1 MQTVQSALE
10 AYIDDPAVFFVF
22 PTDIVASAW
31 SDYALRLKK
40 AVALERFTAWDKF
53 KSEAVRAEKQNKNS
67 IPSPLRK
74 LFVLQLLRQN
84 AEKPFFSSLV
94 PSEYAS
100 NPAVF
105 ADWLTS
111 LVPCLALWKRKR
123 SERSGDTEGRG
134 DAGIL
139 SDVGIFNDAEDADL
153 HELEK
158 RYRSFLDSH
167 NLFEPAWEKPPLK
180 DSGRRYVIVYPEI
193 LQDFEEYRPILEQSP
208 FIELIPVPDFPVDDS
223 VCDFYPYPNARTEL
237 RETVLRIEELCSNRA
252 KNQNPQ
258 NQNVQNQNA
267 GAAELLDW
275 DDIAVSVPDLETLAP
290 YILREF
296 GLRNI
301 PVKLRSGKKLG
312 LYPAGRLFALIKNC
326 ADESFSFDSL
336 RSLLSENAFPW
347 KDKTAANQ
355 LIEFG
360 IKNNCL
366 CSYGGI
372 DVWEEAFAKNG
383 GEERALALY
392 RKLKQAVSSM
402 RGAPNFQ
409 KLRERYFA
417 FRSVFFDPQKF
428 SAEANLVIG
437 RCIGEL
443 ASLIDIEQT
452 YPDAAQCADPFDFF
466 VRVLDSKEYLAQSS
480 GGGVNVFSYKVAAG
494 APFKRHFILNA
505 SQDSLTLVYRPLS
518 FLSDEKRA
526 HLGAIDTDVSALFV
540 RLYALHSEYP
550 MSVSC
555 SEKTFSGY
563 TIAHNIF
570 SSCTNRVASE
580 ISGALGA
587 DSFEKEKDF
596 LHGRAPF
603 PAFLY
608 SVQKNGFLSWAVS
621 GDSKPGSVTVSAG
634 TQKSGLAP
642 RAVSGSVN
650 FEAAALSVP
659 ELKKR
664 IDDYVRCAHTGA
676 IRVSP
681 SNLNVFF
688 TCPLQWLFSRVL
700 KIAEYDPEAS
710 LIDDLSAGTLFHEII
725 RRVLSQLQSE
735 KIPLYAENGSLPEKL
750 CEAVV
755 SFTHE
760 VIASLPESCSL
771 QKKLSP
777 LTIEN
782 FKMQEDALAEVLIA
796 FFTEFVLWFSGYTV
810 VSLEEPLSFDYG
822 GRLLEG
828 KIDCVLQKAGSGD
841 IFIVDFKTG
850 NMPPASECLKLP
862 DTEFKNY
869 QLAAYMYL
877 YEKCKCGGK
886 PWVGGA
892 GFFSIYQKKP
902 STVVGFL
909 TFALD
914 EKKTNPYRKANI
926 IERNFIGEDGVSP
939 VGQTFALLEEAAN
952 VYARELGDPKL
963 SLFTDPERL
972 YRLPDGQRVPYKTC
986 AVCRYKTLCRTVYSL
1001 GRQK

>member
-10 AYIDDPAVFFVF
+10 AYIDEPAVFFVF
-22 PTDIVASAW
+22 PTDIAASAW

-53 KSEAVRAEKQNKNS
+53 KSEAVRAEKQDKNS

-84 AEKPFFSSLV
+84 AETPFFSSLV

-100 NPAVF
+100 NPSVF

-123 SERSGDTEGRG
+123 SERREL
-134 DAGIL
+134 AGTL

-153 HELEK
+153 RELEK

-180 DSGRRYVIVYPEI
+180 ADGRRYVIVYPEI

-223 VCDFYPYPNARTEL
+223 VCGFYPYPNARTEL
-237 RETVLRIEELCSNRA
+237 RETVLRIEKLCSNQA

-267 GAAELLDW
+267 DAAELLDW
-275 DDIAVSVPDLETLAP
+275 DDIAVSVPDLENLAP

-392 RKLKQAVSSM
+392 RKLKQAVLSM

-466 VRVLDSKEYLAQSS
+466 VRVLDSKEYLAQSQ

-494 APFKRHFILNA
+494 AAFKRHFILNA

-526 HLGAIDTDVSALFV
+526 HLGAIDTDVSAFFV

-587 DSFEKEKDF
+587 DSFEKEKNF
-596 LHGRAPF
+596 LHGRASF

-621 GDSKPGSVTVSAG
+621 GDSKPE
-634 TQKSGLAP
+634 LA
-642 RAVSGSVN
+642 SCGMS
-650 FEAAALSVP
+650 EAAALSVP

-664 IDDYVRCAHTGA
+664 IDAYVRCAHTGA

-710 LIDDLSAGTLFHEII
+710 LIDDLSVGTLFHEII

-735 KIPLYAENGSLPEKL
+735 KIPPYAENGSLPEKL
-750 CEAVV
+750 CEAVL

-760 VIASLPESCSL
+760 VIASLPESCAL

-782 FKMQEDALAEVLIA
+782 FKMQEDAFAEVLIA
-796 FFTEFVLWFSGYTV
+796 FFTEFVLWFPGYTV
-810 VSLEEPLSFDYG
+810 VSLEEPLSFDCG

-841 IFIVDFKTG
+841 IFIVDFKTS
-850 NMPPASECLKLP
+850 NMPSASECLKLP
-862 DTEFKNY
+862 GTEFKNY

-909 TFALD
+909 THALD

-926 IERNFIGEDGVSP
+926 IERNCIGEDGHSP
-939 VGQTFALLEEAAN
+939 VEQTFALLEEAAL
-952 VYARELGDPKL
+952 VYANELNDPKL
-963 SLFTDPERL
+963 SLFTDPKRL
-972 YRLPDGQRVPYKTC
+972 HRLPNGQRVPYKTC
-986 AVCRYKTLCRTVYSL
+986 AACRYKTLCRTVYSL
-1001 GRQK
+1001 GRQR

>member
-22 PTDIVASAW
+22 PTDIAASAW

-53 KSEAVRAEKQNKNS
+53 KSEAVRAEKQDKNS

-84 AEKPFFSSLV
+84 AEKPFFLSLV
-94 PSEYAS
+94 PGEYAS

-123 SERSGDTEGRG
+123 SERRGLADAERSGDAEGRG

-139 SDVGIFNDAEDADL
+139 SDVGIFNDVGILSDAEDADL

-158 RYRSFLDSH
+158 HYRSFLDSH

-223 VCDFYPYPNARTEL
+223 VCDFYSYPNARTEL
-237 RETVLRIEELCSNRA
+237 RETVLRIEELCSNRT
-252 KNQNPQ
+252 KNQNP
-258 NQNVQNQNA
+258 QNQNA

-526 HLGAIDTDVSALFV
+526 HLGANDTDVSALFV

-587 DSFEKEKDF
+587 DSFENEKNF

-621 GDSKPGSVTVSAG
+621 GDSKLEPVSC
-634 TQKSGLAP
+634 SL
-642 RAVSGSVN
+642 S
-650 FEAAALSVP
+650 EAAALSVP

-664 IDDYVRCAHTGA
+664 IDAYVRCAQTGA

-710 LIDDLSAGTLFHEII
+710 LVDDLSVGTLFHEII

-735 KIPLYAENGSLPEKL
+735 RIPLYAENGSLPEKL
-750 CEAVV
+750 CEAVL

-810 VSLEEPLSFDYG
+810 VSLEEPLSFDCG
-822 GRLLEG
+822 GRQLEG
-828 KIDCVLQKAGSGD
+828 KIDCVLQKAEGGD

-850 NMPPASECLKLP
+850 NMPSASECLKLP
-862 DTEFKNY
+862 GTEFKNY

-886 PWVGGA
+886 PWVSGA

-986 AVCRYKTLCRTVYSL
+986 AACRYKTLCRTVYSL
-1001 GRQK
+1001 GRQR

>member
-22 PTDIVASAW
+22 PTDIAASAW

-53 KSEAVRAEKQNKNS
+53 KSEAVRAEHQDKNS

-74 LFVLQLLRQN
+74 LFVLRLLRQN

-100 NPAVF
+100 NHAVF

-111 LVPCLALWKRKR
+111 LLPCLALWKHKYGNAAAAA
-123 SERSGDTEGRG
+123 SDTV
-134 DAGIL
+134 AGNNF
-139 SDVGIFNDAEDADL
+139 SDTGIFNDAEDADL
-153 HELEK
+153 RELEK

-208 FIELIPVPDFPVDDS
+208 FIELVSVPDFPVDDS
-223 VCDFYPYPNARTEL
+223 VCDFYLYPNARTEL
-237 RETVLRIEELCSNRA
+237 RETLSRIETLCSNRA
-252 KNQNPQ
+252 RNES
-258 NQNVQNQNA
+258 A
-267 GAAELLDW
+267 GEGSAAPAAEGIDW

-296 GLRNI
+296 SLRDI

-312 LYPAGRLFALIKNC
+312 LYPAGRLFSLIKTC

-336 RSLLSENAFPW
+336 RALLSENAFPW

-383 GEERALALY
+383 AEERALALY
-392 RKLKQAVSSM
+392 RKLKQAVLSM
-402 RGAPNFQ
+402 RSAPNFQ

-417 FRSVFFDPQKF
+417 FRSVFFDPQRF

-437 RCIGEL
+437 RCVGEL

-466 VRVLDSKEYLAQSS
+466 VRVLDSKEYLAQSQ

-505 SQDSLTLVYRPLS
+505 SQDALTLVYRPLP

-526 HLGAIDTDVSALFV
+526 RLGASDTDVSALFV
-540 RLYALHSEYP
+540 RLYSLHSERR
-550 MSVSC
+550 MCVSC

-570 SSCTNRVASE
+570 SSCTNRAARE
-580 ISGALGA
+580 TAGEGRT
-587 DSFEKEKDF
+587 DPFEREKAF
-596 LHGRAPF
+596 LHSRAPF
-603 PAFLY
+603 PSVLY
-608 SVQKNGFLSWAVS
+608 SIQKNGFLSWAAA
-621 GDSKPGSVTVSAG
+621 DA
-634 TQKSGLAP
+634 QKSGLVV
-642 RAVSGSVN
+642 RAASGSAN
-650 FEAAALSVP
+650 LAAAGFSVP

-664 IDDYVRCAHTGA
+664 IDAYVRCAQTGA

-688 TCPLQWLFSRVL
+688 TCPLQWLFARVL

-710 LIDDLSAGTLFHEII
+710 LVDDLSVGTLFHEII

-735 KIPLYAENGSLPEKL
+735 KIPIHAADGSLPENL
-750 CEAVV
+750 REAVL
-755 SFTHE
+755 SFTHD

-782 FKMQEDALAEVLIA
+782 FKMQEGALAEALTA

-810 VSLEEPLSFDYG
+810 VSLEEPLSLDCG
-822 GRLLEG
+822 GSLLEG
-828 KIDCVLQKAGSGD
+828 KIDCILQKAGSDD

-850 NMPPASECLKLP
+850 NSPSAADCLKRP
-862 DTEFKNY
+862 DTELKNY
-869 QLAAYMYL
+869 QLAAYMRL

-886 PWVGGA
+886 PRVSGA

-902 STVVGFL
+902 STVVGSL

-914 EKKTNPYRKANI
+914 EKKTNPHYKKNI
-926 IERNFIGEDGVSP
+926 IERNFVGEDGISP
-939 VGQTFALLEEAAN
+939 VEQTFTLLEDAAL
-952 VYARELGDPKL
+952 VYANELNDPEL

-972 YRLPDGQRVPYKTC
+972 YRLPDGRRVPYKTC
-986 AVCRYKTLCRTVYSL
+986 AACRYKTLCRTVYSL
-1001 GRQK
+1001 GRQR

>member
-22 PTDIVASAW
+22 PTDIAASAW

-53 KSEAVRAEKQNKNS
+53 KSEAVRAEKQDKNS

-94 PSEYAS
+94 PGEYAS
-100 NPAVF
+100 SPAVF

-111 LVPCLALWKRKR
+111 LVPCLALWKRKC

-139 SDVGIFNDAEDADL
+139 SDVGIFNDAGILSDAEDADL

-180 DSGRRYVIVYPEI
+180 ADGRRYVIVYPEI

-252 KNQNPQ
+252 KNQNP
-258 NQNVQNQNA
+258 QNQNA

-366 CSYGGI
+366 CSYDGI

-526 HLGAIDTDVSALFV
+526 HLGTIDTDVSALFV

-570 SSCTNRVASE
+570 SSCTNRAASK
-580 ISGALGA
+580 ISGALEA

-596 LHGRAPF
+596 LHGRASF

-621 GDSKPGSVTVSAG
+621 GDSKPEPVSC
-634 TQKSGLAP
+634 SL
-642 RAVSGSVN
+642 S
-650 FEAAALSVP
+650 EAAALSVP

-664 IDDYVRCAHTGA
+664 IDAYVRSAQTGA
-676 IRVSP
+676 TRVSP

-710 LIDDLSAGTLFHEII
+710 LVDDLSAGTLFHEII

-750 CEAVV
+750 CEAVL

-810 VSLEEPLSFDYG
+810 VSLEEPLAFDCG

-850 NMPPASECLKLP
+850 NMPSASECLKLP
-862 DTEFKNY
+862 GREFKNY

-909 TFALD
+909 THALD
-914 EKKTNPYRKANI
+914 EKKTNPYRKTSI
-926 IERNFIGEDGVSP
+926 VERGFVGEDGVSP
-939 VGQTFALLEEAAN
+939 VGQTFALLEEAAL
-952 VYARELGDPKL
+952 VYANELNDPKL

-986 AVCRYKTLCRTVYSL
+986 AACRYKTLCRTVYSL
-1001 GRQK
+1001 GRQR

>member
-22 PTDIVASAW
+22 PTDIAASAW
-31 SDYALRLKK
+31 SDYALRLKR

-53 KSEAVRAEKQNKNS
+53 KSEAVRAEKQDKNS

-111 LVPCLALWKRKR
+111 LVPCLALWKRKCAER
-123 SERSGDTEGRG
+123 RKLAGAERSGAAQDRG
-134 DAGIL
+134 DVGTLA
-139 SDVGIFNDAEDADL
+139 DVGIFNDVEDTDL

-223 VCDFYPYPNARTEL
+223 VCDFYSYPNARTEL

-258 NQNVQNQNA
+258 NQNA

-275 DDIAVSVPDLETLAP
+275 DDIAVSVPDLENLAP

-366 CSYGGI
+366 CPYGGI

-466 VRVLDSKEYLAQSS
+466 VRVLDSKEYLAQSQ

-526 HLGAIDTDVSALFV
+526 YLGAIDTDVSALFV

-550 MSVSC
+550 MNVSC

-570 SSCTNRVASE
+570 SSCTNRAASK

-587 DSFEKEKDF
+587 DSFEKEKNF

-621 GDSKPGSVTVSAG
+621 GDSKLE
-634 TQKSGLAP
+634 LA
-642 RAVSGSVN
+642 SCGMS
-650 FEAAALSVP
+650 ESAALPVP

-664 IDDYVRCAHTGA
+664 IDDYVRCAQTGA

-710 LIDDLSAGTLFHEII
+710 LVDDLSVGTLFHEII

-750 CEAVV
+750 CEAVL
-755 SFTHE
+755 SFTHDI
-760 VIASLPESCSL
+760 IASLPESCSL

-782 FKMQEDALAEVLIA
+782 FKMQEDALVEVLIA

-810 VSLEEPLSFDYG
+810 VSLEEPLSFDCG
-822 GRLLEG
+822 GSLLEG
-828 KIDCVLQKAGSGD
+828 KIDCVLQKAEGGD
-841 IFIVDFKTG
+841 IFIVDFKTS

-862 DTEFKNY
+862 GTELKNY
-869 QLAAYMYL
+869 QLAVYMYL

-886 PWVGGA
+886 PWVSGA

-902 STVVGFL
+902 STVVGSL

-914 EKKTNPYRKANI
+914 EKKTNPYYKKNI

-939 VGQTFALLEEAAN
+939 VEQTFALLEDAVN
-952 VYARELGDPKL
+952 VYARELGDPEF

-986 AVCRYKTLCRTVYSL
+986 AACRYKTLCRTVYSL